1 MTYRYKTVKRG
12 GKTVL
17 LHRWL
22 VEQQVGRPLRRDEH
36 VHHRNGNCHDNR
48 LENLQLMTVT
58 EHQGH
63 HKNKHPRTK
72 ACVICGLTFTPLPT
86 KRARTLVCGW
96 RCRSALIAVKRH
108 GVSIEEA
115 RRRWC
120 PELVEQ
126 LVRANIKQRQRRAA

>member
-22 VEQQVGRPLRRDEH
+22 VEQQLGRPLAPGEQ
-36 VHHRNGNCHDNR
+36 VHHRNGDRHDNR
-48 LENLQLMTVT
+48 LENLQVMSAT

-72 ACVICGLTFTPLPT
+72 QCVICGLTFKPHPT
-86 KRARTLVCGW
+86 KRARTQVCGW

-108 GVSIEEA
+108 GVPMEVA
-115 RRRWC
+115 RAR
-120 PELVEQ
+120 
-126 LVRANIKQRQRRAA
+126 I